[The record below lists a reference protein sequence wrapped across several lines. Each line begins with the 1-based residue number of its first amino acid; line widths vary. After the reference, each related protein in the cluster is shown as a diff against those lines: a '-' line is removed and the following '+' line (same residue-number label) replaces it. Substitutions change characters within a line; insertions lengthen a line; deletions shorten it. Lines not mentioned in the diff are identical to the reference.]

1 MIYLVIS
8 KTDLFSHFAS
18 SVPDFPKQETDSKLI
33 QEWQENAHGAE
44 IRTKCSKFVSAAC
57 WSLCKDKLQ
66 HPVKKTACR

>member
-57 WSLCKDKLQ
+57 
-66 HPVKKTACR
+66 